1 MLRPFVR
8 GLKLVKLPNLKVI
21 RLKRAR
27 IQLRKVPK
35 IYSRLYCGGDG
46 RGGGG
51 KGRTFMSPT
60 IQTSV
65 KFWDFEMLYAV
76 SLLVQFNKSPSNL
89 AIVLFSLVS
98 MDFPQL
104 VHVKTWKK
112 GAYSRLISYASKMF
126 QDLWFKINT
135 KQIF

>member
-35 IYSRLYCGGDG
+35 IYSRLYCGGDA
-46 RGGGG
+46 G
-51 KGRTFMSPT
+51 KGGQVYVPNHTNLCKVLRL
-60 IQTSV
+60 
-65 KFWDFEMLYAV
+65 WDAV

-98 MDFPQL
+98 VDFPQL

-112 GAYSRLISYASKMF
+112 GGYSWLISYASKVF

>member
-8 GLKLVKLPNLKVI
+8 GLKLVQLPNLKVI

-46 RGGGG
+46 GQVYVPNHTNLCKVLRL
-51 KGRTFMSPT
+51 
-60 IQTSV
+60 
-65 KFWDFEMLYAV
+65 WDAV
-76 SLLVQFNKSPSNL
+76 SWLVQFNKSPSNL

-98 MDFPQL
+98 VDFPQL

-112 GAYSRLISYASKMF
+112 GGYSWLISYASKVF

>member
-35 IYSRLYCGGDG
+35 IYSRLYCGGG
-46 RGGGG
+46 GGGGG
-51 KGRTFMSPT
+51 KGGKFMSPT

-65 KFWDFEMLYAV
+65 KF
-76 SLLVQFNKSPSNL
+76 
-89 AIVLFSLVS
+89 
-98 MDFPQL
+98 
-104 VHVKTWKK
+104 
-112 GAYSRLISYASKMF
+112 
-126 QDLWFKINT
+126 
-135 KQIF
+135 

>member
-8 GLKLVKLPNLKVI
+8 GLKLVQLPNLKVI

-46 RGGGG
+46 GGGGGG
-51 KGRTFMSPT
+51 KGGQVYVPNHTNLCKVLRL
-60 IQTSV
+60 
-65 KFWDFEMLYAV
+65 WDAV
-76 SLLVQFNKSPSNL
+76 SWLVQFNKAPSNL

-98 MDFPQL
+98 VDFPQL

-112 GAYSRLISYASKMF
+112 GGYSWLISYASKVF

>member
-1 MLRPFVR
+1 
-8 GLKLVKLPNLKVI
+8 
-21 RLKRAR
+21 
-27 IQLRKVPK
+27 
-35 IYSRLYCGGDG
+35 
-46 RGGGG
+46 
-51 KGRTFMSPT
+51 MSPT
-60 IQTSV
+60 MQTSV

-112 GAYSRLISYASKMF
+112 GAYSWLISYASKVF

>member
-8 GLKLVKLPNLKVI
+8 GLKLVQLPNLKVI

-46 RGGGG
+46 GGGG
-51 KGRTFMSPT
+51 KGGRFMSPT

-65 KFWDFEMLYAV
+65 KFWDFEML
-76 SLLVQFNKSPSNL
+76 SL
-89 AIVLFSLVS
+89 
-98 MDFPQL
+98 
-104 VHVKTWKK
+104 
-112 GAYSRLISYASKMF
+112 G
-126 QDLWFKINT
+126 
-135 KQIF
+135 